1 MYSAVGCGGPP
12 HIFTQIVLVDMGQ
25 QFEDGGMF
33 GNISLRK
40 QSLYF
45 FMFANFNDGQKTHV
59 MEKKSVPFICI
70 LGWWCPNSHVQNPI
84 LQNIFVLFYVRF

>member
-12 HIFTQIVLVDMGQ
+12 HVFTQIVLVDMGQ

-59 MEKKSVPFICI
+59 MEKKSVPFICHFK
-70 LGWWCPNSHVQNPI
+70 SPI